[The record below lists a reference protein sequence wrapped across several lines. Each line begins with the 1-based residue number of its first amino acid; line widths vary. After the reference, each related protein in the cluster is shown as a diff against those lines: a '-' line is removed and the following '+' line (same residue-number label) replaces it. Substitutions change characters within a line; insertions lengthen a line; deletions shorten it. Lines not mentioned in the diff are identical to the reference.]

1 MLVIFEYK
9 CFKELMDLHKDLM
22 LDTCLISSMMSN
34 NSHSFTH
41 TNTRSHTHKT
51 YQLQNTFSS
60 RKLFLMA
67 LCSGLC
73 SSRKRKME
81 ESIKGEKQKQ
91 AELFS
96 FKQLLIYPVC
106 TPNCVPSFLS
116 FFFLFSRCIY
126 IQFYVLDLLY
136 SQANHMMM

>member
-1 MLVIFEYK
+1 
-9 CFKELMDLHKDLM
+9 MDLHKDLM

-34 NSHSFTH
+34 KNDSFAQTDTHSHI
-41 TNTRSHTHKT
+41 HKT

-81 ESIKGEKQKQ
+81 ESIEREKQKQ

-106 TPNCVPSFLS
+106 RPKYVPSFLS
-116 FFFLFSRCIY
+116 FFPFFSPH
-126 IQFYVLDLLY
+126 LY
-136 SQANHMMM
+136 PTLCLRSFIFPSEPYDDVNMYSKCRS